1 MESYKKDGSEV
12 MDEVLIVMVK
22 NLLEKI
28 HHWSNNL
35 VAYLESMSCNE
46 LPETLKGIIVNS
58 FDQIEPINRQL
69 SRSKSVV
76 QREAD
81 KSPLTAREKQCL
93 ELFMKGCS
101 AKLTAKKL
109 NISYRTVEYHL
120 ARIKK
125 KFNSKN
131 MREVVYRC
139 QQDSIN

>member
-1 MESYKKDGSEV
+1 MEIEKKDENEV
-12 MDEVLIVMVK
+12 MDKVLIGMVN

-46 LPETLKGIIVNS
+46 LPDTLKGIIVNS
-58 FDQIEPINRQL
+58 FDQIEPLNRQL
-69 SRSKSVV
+69 SRSKRVIQKEV
-76 QREAD
+76 D
-81 KSPLTAREKQCL
+81 KTPLTTREQQCL